1 MVEITPHALRRFRE
15 RYLKEEKCSKQLALE
30 LLMAAY
36 LESKPPPKYIRR
48 KYPGIKNLHRN
59 GRVALYHKY
68 SGLLLLCSAGETFPH
83 CIVTVIHLPFPE
95 HDTWTASNAPTED
108 CQASTPA

>member
-1 MVEITPHALRRFRE
+1 MVEITPHALRRFQE
-15 RYLKEEKCSKQLALE
+15 RYLKEEKCGKQLAME

-48 KYPGIKNLHRN
+48 KYPCIKYLWKNA
-59 GRVALYHKY
+59 RVALYHKF

-95 HDTWTASNAPTED
+95 DNEGPQH
-108 CQASTPA
+108 